1 MRALV
6 YDLSIAK
13 YLLAKAIGAK
23 RAPRLF
29 YGPGSCFALRDVP
42 APTRPTPE
50 WSLLQPRLA
59 GLCGSDLGAIF
70 FKMSPAMSAV
80 TLGSGDAAVLGHEV
94 LADVAEVDATSRKSG
109 IKEGDRV
116 VVDPVLGCE
125 ARGLAPCA
133 RCAVGENGTCL
144 RFGSVLPKG
153 TVLGYCPDWPG
164 GFAESMVAHRS
175 MLHRVPD
182 GLADEVA
189 VLTEPLAV
197 AVHAVM
203 RNVPH
208 DGEEVLVIGGG
219 PIAFGVVWA
228 LRELAPGAR
237 VTLFTVEDY
246 QLPIATELGAH
257 RAWSPRTGGGGPLLD
272 RAAAATSST
281 LLRPVLGRPY
291 LSGGF
296 PRVFDCVGSPESLDD
311 ALRVTAPGGRLVLV
325 GAAGVTPSL
334 DLTFVWHREITVA
347 GTAYYSEEEWRGGR
361 ARTFAVT
368 LDLLASTRAPLAK
381 LVTHR
386 FPLEDYAGAIEASV
400 QRARHRSVK
409 AVFAPR
415 GAPRLP

>member
-1 MRALV
+1 MKALV

-13 YLLAKAIGAK
+13 YLVAKAVGPK

-29 YGPGSCFALRDVP
+29 YGPGTCFTLRDVP
-42 APTRPTPE
+42 EPLPPTGE
-50 WSLLQPRLA
+50 WALLRPRLT

-80 TLGSGDAAVLGHEV
+80 ALGAGDAAVLGHEV
-94 LADVAEVDATSRKSG
+94 LADVAKVDASARAAG

-125 ARGLAPCA
+125 ARGLSLCA
-133 RCAVGENGTCL
+133 RCAAGEYGTCL
-144 RFGSVLPKG
+144 RFGSVMPKG
-153 TVLGYCPDWPG
+153 TVLGFCPSWPG
-164 GFAESMVAHRS
+164 GFAEAMVAHRS
-175 MLHRVPD
+175 QLFRVPD
-182 GLADEVA
+182 AIPDSVA

-203 RNVPH
+203 RHMPH
-208 DGEEVLVIGGG
+208 DGDDVLVIGGG

-228 LRELAPGAR
+228 LRELAPNVR

-257 RAWSPRTGGGGPLLD
+257 RAWSPKGGSILD
-272 RAAAATSST
+272 RAASATSST

-296 PRVFDCVGSPESLDD
+296 ASVFDCVGSPQSLDD
-311 ALRVTAPGGRLVLV
+311 SLRVTAPGGTIVLV

-334 DLTFVWHREITVA
+334 DLTFVWHRELKVG
-347 GTAYYSEEEWRGGR
+347 GTAYYAQEEWHGSR

-368 LDLLASTRAPLAK
+368 LELMESTRAPLHK

-386 FPLEDYAGAIEASV
+386 FPLDDYAGAIEASV
-400 QRARHRSVK
+400 QRARYASVK
-409 AVFAPR
+409 AVFTPQQR
-415 GAPRLP
+415 